1 MKKIKK
7 LFVVVALM
15 ANFATI
21 AQDKVETVKLEQT
34 PGQFTTKT
42 LKVKP
47 GTYVFEVSNNDVDHE
62 VGFVLAPKKAGI
74 EAEDHIKQAYLSKTI
89 KAGETASSQKVT
101 LEKGEYVYFCPLNPT
116 PQYTLIVE

>member
-1 MKKIKK
+1 MKKVRI
-7 LFVVVALM
+7 LFAVVALM
-15 ANFATI
+15 INVATL
-21 AQDKVETVKLEQT
+21 AQDKAETVKLEQT
-34 PGQFTTKT
+34 PGEFTTKT

-62 VGFVLAPKKAGI
+62 VGFVLAPKKASI
-74 EAEDHIKQAYLSKTI
+74 DAEDHIKQAYLSKTI
-89 KAGETASSQKVT
+89 KAGETASSQEVT